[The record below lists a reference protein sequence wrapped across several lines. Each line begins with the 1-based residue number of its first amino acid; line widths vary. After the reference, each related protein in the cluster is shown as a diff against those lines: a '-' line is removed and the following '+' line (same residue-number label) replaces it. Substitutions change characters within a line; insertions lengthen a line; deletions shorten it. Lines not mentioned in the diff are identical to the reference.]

1 MESIHLNSDKMETH
15 FDIAHINLGQNVF
28 LYPPT
33 HYFHLG
39 EPLSKVK
46 DIITTGL
53 GMFVPSDIDKEIDL
67 IVRIRSESHYYFV
80 SDILSNM
87 LRVSTLNELGEV

>member
-1 MESIHLNSDKMETH
+1 MM
-15 FDIAHINLGQNVF
+15 
-28 LYPPT
+28 
-33 HYFHLG
+33 
-39 EPLSKVK
+39 
-46 DIITTGL
+46 TTGL

>member
-28 LYPPT
+28 LYLPT

-46 DIITTGL
+46 ENDDHRTWY
-53 GMFVPSDIDKEIDL
+53 
-67 IVRIRSESHYYFV
+67 VRSFRY
-80 SDILSNM
+80 
-87 LRVSTLNELGEV
+87 R